1 MKIAFRLVL
10 LAALIGGGVWLWM
23 YFHPSP
29 QEAIRRRLAD
39 VAREVSFDGK
49 EGMVARAAHSQKLAS
64 YFGREVSL
72 MIDLPEV
79 SSHEGISR
87 EDVAQLALMLR
98 SSPYFRSLK
107 VQCLDPVITLGV
119 DKKSAIVEL
128 TIRAETV
135 GDKYLVVQEMKFTMK
150 EVDGEWLILRVDTV
164 KTLNRAPSTPRAPKG
179 PALV

>member
-1 MKIAFRLVL
+1 MKMTIRGLL

-23 YFHPSP
+23 YFHPGP
-29 QEAIRRRLAD
+29 EEAIRRRLAD
-39 VAREVSFDGK
+39 VAREVSFTGK
-49 EGMVARAAHSQKLAS
+49 EGMVARAVHAQKLAG
-64 YFGREVSL
+64 YFGRSVSL

-87 EDVAQLALMLR
+87 DEISQLAMALR

-107 VQCLDPVITLGV
+107 VQCLDPVITLGA
-119 DKKSAIVEL
+119 DRKSAIVEL

-164 KTLNRAPSTPRAPKG
+164 KTLNRAPTPRLGKT
-179 PALV
+179 PALA